1 MITNDQLRAARK
13 LLGWS
18 QADLA
23 ARIGVNGAA
32 ISDFEISG
40 RVHPTLNLPALFQVL
55 QVAGVE
61 FTDQQLHL
69 KPGSTGGT
77 LEAILE
83 PQTD

>member
-1 MITNDQLRAARK
+1 MITRDQLRAARK

-18 QADLA
+18 QSDLA
-23 ARIGVNGAA
+23 ARIGIGAAA

-40 RVHPTLNLPALFQVL
+40 RVRPTLNLSALLQVL
-55 QVAGVE
+55 LVAGVE
-61 FTDQQLHL
+61 LTDQRVRL

-77 LEAILE
+77 LKEILE

>member
-1 MITNDQLRAARK
+1 MITRDQLRAARK

-18 QADLA
+18 QADHA
-23 ARIGVNGAA
+23 ARIGIGAAA

-40 RVHPTLNLPALFQVL
+40 RVRPTLNLSALLQVL

-61 FTDQQLHL
+61 FTDQRVRL
-69 KPGSTGGT
+69 KPGLAGGA
-77 LEAILE
+77 LQAILE